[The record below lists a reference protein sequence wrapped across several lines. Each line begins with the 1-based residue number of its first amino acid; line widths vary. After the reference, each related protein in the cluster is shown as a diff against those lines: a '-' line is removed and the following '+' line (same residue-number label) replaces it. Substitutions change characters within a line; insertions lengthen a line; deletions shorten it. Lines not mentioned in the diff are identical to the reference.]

1 MHAALRSAL
10 RARRALL
17 ITSLSVGAAATT
29 LGLGAWAVQTSCRKP
44 LRLEAPHALTKAQT
58 IAGQTDKPRVISMEE
73 VRTHRSKAD
82 CWVVLGDHVYDACK
96 FTNSVSILYSPCI
109 ELTLLGTF
117 CYVHEQPGGEAVIL
131 KAAGTD
137 VTTLFDKI
145 HPPKT
150 LEKNQDLLGEPV
162 GVVDPATRPK
172 DEESDEALQ
181 EKARLQKAR
190 EALPAV
196 ELVRG
201 LAEMERLANTLLAP
215 RAKIYYAGGS
225 DDEQSLR
232 DSFASYQRCRFRP
245 RVLVDV
251 SEVDPRTTVLN
262 CASTLPIYIAP
273 AAYARLGHELGEFNL
288 TRGASKTG
296 IVQGISA
303 NASQSFDDILA
314 EKATMDASGRA
325 PVGMVYQV
333 YVNRDR
339 RQTEAIMKQAREGG
353 CQAFFLTVDSPT
365 LGNREDDVRAQ
376 GLAGSMDDQP
386 HNFPNKSTYSY
397 YDTSVEWKDVA
408 WIKQAAGGLPVYIK
422 GVATHEDVEL
432 ARKAGVAGVVLS
444 NHGGRQLDSVRSP
457 LDTLLE
463 LRRVD
468 PTLLT
473 DLEVYIDGGVRRGTD
488 VLKALCLG
496 AKGVGLG
503 RPFLYAQTAYG
514 EDGVVRAVRIMEEEI
529 LTGMRLLGVK
539 KLSELR
545 PELVE
550 CLENQYRI
558 PL

>member
-1 MHAALRSAL
+1 MSAALRGAL
-10 RARRALL
+10 RARRGLL
-17 ITSLSVGAAATT
+17 FTSLSVGASATT
-29 LGLGAWAVQTSCRKP
+29 LGLAAWAVQASYHEP
-44 LRLEAPHALTKAQT
+44 LRLEAPHALKKVPTALVGEKNKT
-58 IAGQTDKPRVISMEE
+58 RVISMEE

-82 CWVVLGDHVYDACK
+82 CWVVLGDHVYDVTEFLEAHASSK
-96 FTNSVSILYSPCI
+96 EADLI
-109 ELTLLGTF
+109 
-117 CYVHEQPGGEAVIL
+117 PGGEAVIL

-150 LEKNQDLLGEPV
+150 LEKNRDLLGAPV
-162 GVVDPATRPK
+162 GLVDPATRPK

-181 EKARLQKAR
+181 EKARIQIAR
-190 EALPAV
+190 ETLPAV

-225 DDEQSLR
+225 DDEQTLR

-251 SEVDPRTTVLN
+251 SEIDPRTTLLN
-262 CASTLPIYIAP
+262 CPSTLPIYIAP
-273 AAYARLGHELGEFNL
+273 AAYARLGHDLGEFNL

-314 EKATMDASGRA
+314 EKATMDESGRA

-353 CQAFFLTVDSPT
+353 CKAFFLTVDSPT
-365 LGNREDDVRAQ
+365 LGNREEDARAQ
-376 GLAGSMDDQP
+376 GLAGSMDDRP
-386 HNFPNKSTYSY
+386 HDHPNKSTYSY

-408 WIKQAAGGLPVYIK
+408 WVKQAAGGLPVYIK

-432 ARKAGVAGVVLS
+432 ARKAGVAGVILS

-463 LRRVD
+463 IRRID

-473 DLEVYIDGGVRRGTD
+473 DLEVYVDGGVRRGTD

-496 AKGVGLG
+496 ARGVGLG

-539 KLSELR
+539 RLSELR

-550 CLENQYRI
+550 CLDNQYRI
-558 PL
+558 PK